1 MERKELCSAVLVAS
15 IVSAEHHAIEAGLPP
30 EPHVE
35 TEITTPVANPNA
47 STSEGG
53 SSRTVGIPYGL
64 GPYGVAITTSRDG
77 KGDSEKMLAGTYG

>member
-1 MERKELCSAVLVAS
+1 MERKELCSAVLAAS
-15 IVSAEHHAIEAGLPP
+15 IVSAEHHAIEVGLPP

-35 TEITTPVANPNA
+35 TEITVPVANPNA

-53 SSRTVGIPYGL
+53 GSRAVGIPYGL